1 MGQMS
6 EFDEI
11 YDFVIVGSGG
21 GSMCAGLLMR
31 TVGKK
36 VLILEKTDLIGG
48 TTSRS
53 GGVMWIPNN
62 PFMARDGVEDSL
74 EKATTYLNATLGTP
88 VGVPG
93 STLERRRAY
102 LNEAP
107 RMIQFLV
114 AQGIKLTRVREW
126 PDYYDD
132 LPGGSVA
139 GRTVVAELFD
149 TNELGE
155 WQQKLRPSFI
165 ALPVPATLEE
175 MMELPSLKRSWAVK
189 FLMLKLVLRG
199 AVARLTGRRWVAG
212 GAALQGRM
220 LQAALRAGAELRTES
235 PVNELIVEKGAVTGV
250 TTVKDGRPWRVG
262 SRLGVLVNAGGFS
275 RNQRMRDQYA
285 PGTFVKWTMAA
296 PGDTGELIE
305 EMMRVGA
312 DIAQMDERVGCQMTL
327 PPGAELSEAK
337 PTAQAMTASPHAI
350 LVDQSGMRYMNEGG
364 SYMAYCKAML
374 ERNKTVPASPSW
386 AIFDQQYMRSY
397 MLAGTMP
404 GSSKPQRWYDEGYLK
419 RADTI
424 EELERLLAIKT
435 GTLHATVERFNEFV
449 RRNRDEDF
457 HRGERAYDGWLGD
470 AYHSP
475 SQTLGS
481 IAEAPFYAL
490 PVVPGDVSTYGGVV
504 TDEHARVLRADGT
517 VILGLYATGI
527 STASVMGRAYPGAG
541 SSIGPSFTFGLIAA
555 QHALEGIAD
564 KNTANS
570 HEAAG
575 SQLAAPEALPA

>member
-1 MGQMS
+1 MS
-6 EFDEI
+6 DFDEI

-31 TVGKK
+31 TIGKK
-36 VLILEKTDLIGG
+36 VLILEKTKLIGG

-62 PFMARDGVEDSL
+62 PFMTRDGVEDSL
-74 EKATTYLNATLGTP
+74 EKATTYLDAVLGPTA
-88 VGVPG
+88 GVPG
-93 STLERRRAY
+93 STPERRRAY
-102 LNEAP
+102 LHEAP
-107 RMIQFLV
+107 RMIQFLL
-114 AQGIKLTRVREW
+114 ASGIKLTRVSEW

-132 LPGGSVA
+132 LPGGSAA

-149 TNELGE
+149 SNELGE
-155 WQQKLRPSFI
+155 WREKLRPSFI
-165 ALPVPATLEE
+165 ALPIPASLEE
-175 MMELPSLKRSWAVK
+175 MMELPLLKRSWAVK

-220 LQAALRAGAELRTES
+220 LQAALRAGVEFRTES
-235 PVNELIVEKGAVTGV
+235 PVSELILENGAVTGV
-250 TTVKDGRPWRVG
+250 ATVKDGRPWRVR

-285 PGTFVKWTMAA
+285 PGTSVNWTMAA

-305 EMMRVGA
+305 EMMRLGA

-350 LVDQSGMRYMNEGG
+350 LVDQSGVRYMNEGG

-386 AIFDQQYMRSY
+386 AIFDQQYMRNY
-397 MLAGTMP
+397 MLVGTMP
-404 GSSKPQRWYDEGYLK
+404 GTQKPQRWYDEGYLK
-419 RADTI
+419 KADTI
-424 EELERLLAIKT
+424 EELERLLNIQSGK
-435 GTLHATVERFNEFV
+435 LSATISRFNEFV
-449 RRNRDEDF
+449 ARNHDDDF

-470 AYHSP
+470 AYHKP
-475 SQTLGS
+475 SMTLGS

-490 PVVPGDVSTYGGVV
+490 PVVPGDVGTYGGVV
-504 TDEHARVLRADGT
+504 TDENARVLRKDRT
-517 VILGLYATGI
+517 VIPGLYATGI

-541 SSIGPSFTFGLIAA
+541 SSVGPSFTFGYVAAKHAMENAAEQATAKQSSAA
-555 QHALEGIAD
+555 QPQPVAPQAMHA
-564 KNTANS
+564 
-570 HEAAG
+570 
-575 SQLAAPEALPA
+575 